1 MYLAERWKDF
11 EILDAGG
18 GNKLERW
25 GDVTLLRPDP
35 QAVWPMDRVPPCD
48 AVYHRSSTGGGKWE
62 FFRPLPDSWKI
73 RYRDLCFV
81 VRPTG
86 FKHTGLFPEQAV
98 NWDWMRERIASR
110 VRAGGAVRVL
120 NLFGYTGGATCA
132 CLKAGAEVVHVDA
145 AKGMIAWAKDNVAA
159 SGLAAAPVR
168 FFVDDCVKLVRR
180 ELRRGKRYEGIL
192 MDPPSYGRGP
202 SGEMWKIEEQLYPLV
217 ADCAGLLSDE
227 PLFFLI
233 NSYTTG
239 LAPQVLKN
247 VLSVALP
254 GGEAEADELGLPIR
268 RGGLVLPCGASGRWT
283 R

>member
-86 FKHTGLFPEQAV
+86 FKHTGLFPE
-98 NWDWMRERIASR
+98 
-110 VRAGGAVRVL
+110 
-120 NLFGYTGGATCA
+120 
-132 CLKAGAEVVHVDA
+132 
-145 AKGMIAWAKDNVAA
+145 
-159 SGLAAAPVR
+159 
-168 FFVDDCVKLVRR
+168 
-180 ELRRGKRYEGIL
+180 
-192 MDPPSYGRGP
+192 
-202 SGEMWKIEEQLYPLV
+202 
-217 ADCAGLLSDE
+217 
-227 PLFFLI
+227 
-233 NSYTTG
+233 
-239 LAPQVLKN
+239 
-247 VLSVALP
+247 
-254 GGEAEADELGLPIR
+254 
-268 RGGLVLPCGASGRWT
+268 
-283 R
+283 